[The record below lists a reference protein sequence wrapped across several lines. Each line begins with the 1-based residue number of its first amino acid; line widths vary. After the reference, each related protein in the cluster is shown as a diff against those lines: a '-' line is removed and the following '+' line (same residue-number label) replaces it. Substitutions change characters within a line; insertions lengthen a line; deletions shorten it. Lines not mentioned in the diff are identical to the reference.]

1 MCVMS
6 LDRRATLKTG
16 SLADRAAGIVSHG
29 DEVASNVGSDA
40 KAYSEGG
47 DGSTPFYDLLTSM
60 IQAHALENAR
70 VRQHDNAIGHDDM
83 IPARNPVAEA
93 AQAMGQMHATQ
104 WRTFAGSKVY
114 RDACI
119 AGLIVTVAMGGV
131 IFLAQVKARQPL
143 VVAAAYDPSKGRAPV
158 IGAAGSVSEP
168 VERPLQAGEP
178 SGLEKP
184 GVERN
189 RTANVVAA
197 ALADDRAVAPPVPAQ
212 RIENLASDVQN
223 PWQVEGALEVRWS
236 SEATHSDT
244 IALTTSAL
252 SNDPLP
258 QVAASSPPPAG
269 KTGST
274 VDRTNAIRIARAIM
288 HVNMRAG
295 PSNDQAVVM
304 RIPEGSPLE
313 VVHCHQWC
321 EVIFAGRRGWVYQG
335 FIGP

>member
-1 MCVMS
+1 
-6 LDRRATLKTG
+6 
-16 SLADRAAGIVSHG
+16 
-29 DEVASNVGSDA
+29 
-40 KAYSEGG
+40 
-47 DGSTPFYDLLTSM
+47 
-60 IQAHALENAR
+60 
-70 VRQHDNAIGHDDM
+70 
-83 IPARNPVAEA
+83 
-93 AQAMGQMHATQ
+93 
-104 WRTFAGSKVY
+104 
-114 RDACI
+114 
-119 AGLIVTVAMGGV
+119 LIVTVAMGGV
-131 IFLAQVKARQPL
+131 IFLAQVNVRQPL
-143 VVAAAYDPSKGRAPV
+143 AAAAYDPSKGRAPV
-158 IGAAGSVSEP
+158 IGAAGSASEP

-189 RTANVVAA
+189 RTANVVVAHAA
-197 ALADDRAVAPPVPAQ
+197 DRAVATPVAAQ
-212 RIENLASDVQN
+212 RIENLASDAKN
-223 PWQVEGALEVRWS
+223 PWQAEGALEVRWS

-244 IALTTSAL
+244 IGLTTSAL

-258 QVAASSPPPAG
+258 QVAASSPLPAG
-269 KTGST
+269 KTRST
-274 VDRTNAIRIARAIM
+274 VDRTNDTVAIRIARAIM

>member
-1 MCVMS
+1 MS
-6 LDRRATLKTG
+6 LERPATLRTG

-29 DEVASNVGSDA
+29 DKVASNVGSDA
-40 KAYSEGG
+40 GASSEGG

-70 VRQHDNAIGHDDM
+70 VRQHDNAIGQDAM
-83 IPARNPVAEA
+83 IPACKAGGGSGTSHGPDVCD
-93 AQAMGQMHATQ
+93 AMENL
-104 WRTFAGSKVY
+104 RRVKVY

-131 IFLAQVKARQPL
+131 IFLAQVNVRQPL
-143 VVAAAYDPSKGRAPV
+143 AAAAYDPSKGRAPV
-158 IGAAGSVSEP
+158 IGAAGSASEP

-189 RTANVVAA
+189 RTANVVVAHAA
-197 ALADDRAVAPPVPAQ
+197 DRAVATPVAAQ
-212 RIENLASDVQN
+212 RIENLASDAKN
-223 PWQVEGALEVRWS
+223 PWQAEGALEVRWS

-244 IALTTSAL
+244 IGLTTSAL

-258 QVAASSPPPAG
+258 QVAASSPLPAG
-269 KTGST
+269 KTRST
-274 VDRTNAIRIARAIM
+274 VDRTNDTVAIRIARAIM

>member
-1 MCVMS
+1 MRVG
-6 LDRRATLKTG
+6 RRATRRTG
-16 SLADRAAGIVSHG
+16 SLADRAAGFVSHG
-29 DEVASNVGSDA
+29 DGVASNAGIDA
-40 KAYSEGG
+40 RTSSEGG
-47 DGSTPFYDLLTSM
+47 DVPTPFYDLLTSM
-60 IQAHALENAR
+60 IQARALENAC
-70 VRQHDNAIGHDDM
+70 VRQHDNATSHDDM
-83 IPARNPVAEA
+83 IPTPKSGGGSGTSQRPDARD
-93 AQAMGQMHATQ
+93 AMGV
-104 WRTFAGSKVY
+104 KVY

-131 IFLAQVKARQPL
+131 IFVPHVNVRQPL
-143 VVAAAYDPSKGRAPV
+143 VAAAYDPSKGRSPV
-158 IGAAGSVSEP
+158 IGAAGSTNEP
-168 VERPLQAGEP
+168 VERPPQVGEP

-189 RTANVVAA
+189 RTANVVVAHAA
-197 ALADDRAVAPPVPAQ
+197 DRAVATPVAAQ
-212 RIENLASDVQN
+212 RIENLASDAKN
-223 PWQVEGALEVRWS
+223 PWQAEGALEVRWS

-244 IALTTSAL
+244 IGLTTSAL

-258 QVAASSPPPAG
+258 QVAASSPLPAG
-269 KTGST
+269 KTRST
-274 VDRTNAIRIARAIM
+274 VDRTNDTVAIRIARAIM

>member
-1 MCVMS
+1 M
-6 LDRRATLKTG
+6 
-16 SLADRAAGIVSHG
+16 VS
-29 DEVASNVGSDA
+29 
-40 KAYSEGG
+40 SEGG
-47 DGSTPFYDLLTSM
+47 DVPTPFYDLLTSM
-60 IQAHALENAR
+60 IQAHALENAC
-70 VRQHDNAIGHDDM
+70 VRQDNNATDRDDM
-83 IPARNPVAEA
+83 IPARKAGGVSGTSHGPDARD
-93 AQAMGQMHATQ
+93 AMGV
-104 WRTFAGSKVY
+104 KVY

-119 AGLIVTVAMGGV
+119 AGLIVTVAMGGI
-131 IFLAQVKARQPL
+131 IFVPQLNVRQPL
-143 VVAAAYDPSKGRAPV
+143 VVAADYDPSKRRSPA
-158 IGAAGSVSEP
+158 IGAAGSMNEP

-184 GVERN
+184 GVERIMI
-189 RTANVVAA
+189 ANVVAA
-197 ALADDRAVAPPVPAQ
+197 HADDRAVAPPIAAQ
-212 RIENLASDVQN
+212 RIENRASEAKN

-244 IALTTSAL
+244 IAPTTSAP

-258 QVAASSPPPAG
+258 QVAASSSPPPAG
-269 KTGST
+269 KAGST
-274 VDRTNAIRIARAIM
+274 VDRTHDAVAIRIARAIM

-313 VVHCHQWC
+313 VVNCHQWC

>member
-1 MCVMS
+1 M
-6 LDRRATLKTG
+6 
-16 SLADRAAGIVSHG
+16 G

-40 KAYSEGG
+40 KASSAGG
-47 DGSTPFYDLLTSM
+47 DGPTPFYDLLTSM
-60 IQAHALENAR
+60 IQAHALENAG
-70 VRQHDNAIGHDDM
+70 VRRHDNATGHDDM
-83 IPARNPVAEA
+83 IPARKAGGDSGTSLGPA
-93 AQAMGQMHATQ
+93 AHGAMEIL
-104 WRTFAGSKVY
+104 RRVKVY

-131 IFLAQVKARQPL
+131 IFLAQVNARQPL
-143 VVAAAYDPSKGRAPV
+143 VIAAYDPSKGRSPV
-158 IGAAGSVSEP
+158 IGAAGSTNEP

-178 SGLEKP
+178 SGLDKP
-184 GVERN
+184 GVERLMI
-189 RTANVVAA
+189 ANVVAA
-197 ALADDRAVAPPVPAQ
+197 PADDQTVAPPVAAQ
-212 RIENLASDVQN
+212 RIENLASDTKN
-223 PWQVEGALEVRWS
+223 PWQVDGALEVRRS
-236 SEATHSDT
+236 SEASHSAT

-258 QVAASSPPPAG
+258 QVTTSSLPPAG

-274 VDRTNAIRIARAIM
+274 GDRTNDAVALRIARAIM

-304 RIPEGSPLE
+304 RIPEGSTLE
-313 VVHCHQWC
+313 VVKCHQWC

>member
-1 MCVMS
+1 MS
-6 LDRRATLKTG
+6 LDRRATLRTG
-16 SLADRAAGIVSHG
+16 CLTDRAAGIVSHG

-40 KAYSEGG
+40 RASSEGG

-83 IPARNPVAEA
+83 IPARKPVAEA
-93 AQAMGQMHATQ
+93 AQAMGQMHATR

-131 IFLAQVKARQPL
+131 IFLAQANVRQPL
-143 VVAAAYDPSKGRAPV
+143 AAAAYDPSKGRAPV
-158 IGAAGSVSEP
+158 NGAAGSASEP

-184 GVERN
+184 RVERN
-189 RTANVVAA
+189 RTANVVVAH
-197 ALADDRAVAPPVPAQ
+197 ADDRAVATPVAAQ
-212 RIENLASDVQN
+212 RIENLASDAKN
-223 PWQVEGALEVRWS
+223 PWQAEGALEVRWS
-236 SEATHSDT
+236 SEATDSDT
-244 IALTTSAL
+244 IGLTTSAL

-274 VDRTNAIRIARAIM
+274 VDRTNDTVAIRIARAIM

-313 VVHCHQWC
+313 VVDCHQWC